1 MKSNPFLLPLAACL
15 CLAAVLLCW
24 RQFSSRH
31 VSFRPSAGAGE
42 VIFGETARLVGGGGN
57 ILLISRPLAQG
68 EGDAT
73 AAKVTAFKETLG
85 RQPAYHL
92 AVEWAPPPPNT
103 VIDLGA
109 ITQEDFLS
117 AVDKHP
123 DAKALVIFA
132 GLPGWSQ
139 ELADKVSSRSLQVV
153 AVCGYGPNVRRWL
166 ETKSL
171 AIAVVPR
178 LDDPPAS
185 AAAPKTPKDWFDRE
199 YQMVTPANLAQMPY

>member
-1 MKSNPFLLPLAACL
+1 MKSKGFLLPLAACL
-15 CLAAVLLCW
+15 CAVAVFLGW

-31 VSFRPSAGAGE
+31 VSFRPSAGAGQ
-42 VIFGETARLVGGGGN
+42 VIFGETARLVGGGGK

-73 AAKVTAFKETLG
+73 AAKVTAFKETLA
-85 RQPAYHL
+85 RQPAFHL
-92 AVEWAPPPPNT
+92 AVEWAPPPPRT

-109 ITQEDFLS
+109 ISTEDFLG
-117 AVDKHP
+117 ALDKHA

-139 ELADKVSSRSLQVV
+139 ELADKVSSRSLPVV
-153 AVCGYGPNVRRWL
+153 AVCGYGPNTRRWL

-171 AIAVVPR
+171 ALAVIPR

-185 AAAPKTPKDWFDRE
+185 SASPKTPKDWFDRE
-199 YQMVTPANLAQMPY
+199 YQMVTPATLAQMPY